1 MTPEHWALLRT
12 KHAPPLRVHPILRTQ
27 LELRTP
33 WPLFEW
39 QQRLSLILGVRV
51 GTHLGGPGGLRINDP
66 IQGTQRQNRDVS
78 SATRSRKELAE
89 PGISEQP
96 LIRRLGEFTQG
107 SRGACPQLLTPQS
120 PTSNLPH
127 VLNTARELSAQSQH
141 TEPPACLRTSGLCPW
156 CRSRVRA
163 ARRGAAR
170 AQWRLGMS
178 ELRGR
183 QTPAHPRPKGS
194 H

>member
-1 MTPEHWALLRT
+1 MCTPSSEHNWSRGPRAPLLMET
-12 KHAPPLRVHPILRTQ
+12 APVPDP
-27 LELRTP
+27 
-33 WPLFEW
+33 
-39 QQRLSLILGVRV
+39 GVGV
-51 GTHLGGPGGLRINDP
+51 GTHRGGPGGLRINDKSRAP
-66 IQGTQRQNRDVS
+66 NGRTEMS
-78 SATRSRKELAE
+78 SATRPRKELAE

-96 LIRRLGEFTQG
+96 LIRRLGEFTQA

-127 VLNTARELSAQSQH
+127 VPSTARELSAQSQH
-141 TEPPACLRTSGLCPW
+141 AEPPACLRSRGVCPW

-183 QTPAHPRPKGS
+183 QRPQLTPDPKAATRGQSLPGS
-194 H
+194 CPNSGHTLAL